1 MVATSQPSKA
11 RLIVALPPRS
21 FFAGNDRQNAE
32 ELIRSLRVHYPNTF
46 VFDVGVYLG
55 DSRAE
60 AETLIEDAK
69 TFGADVA
76 IGVPNASYVLMLD
89 EKQRRL
95 KYEPPG
101 TLSSLRRWLRST
113 APENVFADVLNV
125 PTVLLWDHILTQP
138 SYPIFGWLPFSLS
151 AAKYGALARLRRGL
165 ANPRY
170 RHFIPDSGHIA
181 ALDELG
187 ILPRQIRR
195 YVVPAHTAFLTDG
208 PVADGRNTNA
218 ILFAG
223 NLNVDA
229 REQFEPG
236 ERAVVAEMNY
246 EMIIAKRSNW
256 AASAWQLLRNVT
268 SARAQRYPALSPDN
282 TFFWSLA
289 NTLLSNLTTA
299 HRKEVLNRTPLP
311 IAYYGGFSDPDYAR
325 TYDGAGHIVHRGS
338 VPFDDLPQLYSSYRL
353 SVDVTNCPFING
365 SNAKVLD
372 CFASGGFMLV
382 DWRQDLAEEVGD
394 VADMFMYRDR
404 EELAAL
410 SDRIMSNTRLRD
422 EVISTM
428 RSKISRSLTFNYLL
442 KEVIDQTR
450 ATVVA

>member
-1 MVATSQPSKA
+1 MPATSPTSKA
-11 RLIVALPPRS
+11 RIVVALPPRS
-21 FFAGNDRQNAE
+21 FFAGNDRQNAQD
-32 ELIRSLRVHYPNTF
+32 LIRSLRSIYPNVF

-60 AETLIEDAK
+60 AETLIADAK
-69 TFGADVA
+69 AFMPDVA
-76 IGVPNASYVLMLD
+76 LGFPNASYVLMLD

-95 KYEPPG
+95 KYETPG
-101 TLSSLRRWLRST
+101 TLSSLRRWLRGT
-113 APENVFADVLNV
+113 TPENVFADVLNV

-170 RHFIPDSGHIA
+170 RHYIPDSGHIS

-187 ILPRQIRR
+187 ILPKQIRR
-195 YVVPAHTAFLTDG
+195 YVVPAHAAFLTDG
-208 PVADGRNTNA
+208 PVPDGRNTNA

-256 AASAWQLLRNVT
+256 AASSWQLLRNVT
-268 SARAQRYPALSPDN
+268 AARAQRYPALSPDN

-311 IAYYGGFSDPDYAR
+311 IAYYGGFSDPEYAR

-372 CFASGGFMLV
+372 CFAAGGFMLV
-382 DWRQDLAEEVGD
+382 DWRQDLADELGD
-394 VADMFMYRDR
+394 IASSFMYRDR
-404 EELAAL
+404 EELVAL
-410 SDRIMSNTRLRD
+410 SDKTMSNTKLRG
-422 EVISTM
+422 EVIAAM
-428 RSKISRSLTFNYLL
+428 RAKISRSLTFSHLL
-442 KEVIDQTR
+442 RDTIEQTLGT
-450 ATVVA
+450 A